1 MKYDNEDL
9 IQAKFQIDSTINKLQ
24 KTLNTLEGKGEPQ
37 RYKSQIT
44 LAKRRIQAFEI
55 ASQLIDKEIKSL

>member
-24 KTLNTLEGKGEPQ
+24 KTLNVLEGK
-37 RYKSQIT
+37 S
-44 LAKRRIQAFEI
+44 
-55 ASQLIDKEIKSL
+55 DHND

>member
-1 MKYDNEDL
+1 MKYDNECL

-24 KTLNTLEGKGEPQ
+24 KTLKTLEGKGEPQ
-37 RYKSQIT
+37 RYNSQIT

-55 ASQLIDKEIKSL
+55 ASKLIDKEIKSL

>member
-1 MKYDNEDL
+1 MKYDNECL

-24 KTLNTLEGKGEPQ
+24 KTLKTLEGKGEPQ